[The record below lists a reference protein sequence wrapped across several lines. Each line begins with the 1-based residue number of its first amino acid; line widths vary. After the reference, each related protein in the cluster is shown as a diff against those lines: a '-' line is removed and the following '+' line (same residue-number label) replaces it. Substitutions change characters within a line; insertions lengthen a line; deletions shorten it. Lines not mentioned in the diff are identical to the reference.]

1 MLSRETIDR
10 IQPTDPRLLAQAQAR
25 LDRLTKPIGSLGRLE
40 ELAACYV
47 MITGEMKPKVPRGA
61 VFTFAADHGVT
72 VEGVSAYPSAVTPQ
86 MVLNFL
92 RGGAGVNVL
101 ARHAGI
107 EVRVV
112 DIGVAFDFEAVPG
125 LIHRKV
131 MPGTKNLMVESA
143 MSRAQAEQALQVGIE
158 LATEAAQEGIGL
170 IGTGEMGIG
179 NTTASSAITAVMTR
193 RPVSEV
199 TGRGTGIDDAGHARK
214 IDVIQRA
221 LDLHRL
227 DPTNA
232 MEVLAKVGGL
242 EIGGLAGLMLGAAAA
257 RIPVVL
263 DGFIAGAA
271 ALIAVGLQPR
281 CKDYLIASHRSVER
295 GHQAIL
301 GSSWAEAAVRSR
313 SSSGGRHRRLSR
325 HEFGLVPR
333 SRFSRRWPRSTKQAC
348 RSVTHD
354 RGVANVSVRLAVPHG
369 DSTQPFDARCQAG
382 GVGCLHELVSLR
394 WLSPWRCCWSQRI
407 CSWRRSSL
415 HPGHEYALDAPAY
428 RRHARASPGRAGR
441 YGGRFGRRANP
452 SGASGDHAGCAHR
465 RDRRNGTISRARP
478 AIRRAQCAAGGRA
491 YRVADRHAGGRSV
504 GHGGGGVPCDLCAVR
519 RRIGPTVP
527 RACVLATPMCRDRH
541 GRSCVD
547 VVVGAMAGLVLSS
560 HRHGPRSSFDGLV
573 SSYVRRC
580 DG

>member
-10 IQPTDPRLLAQAQAR
+10 IQPTDTRLLAQAQTR

-40 ELAACYV
+40 ELAARYV
-47 MITGEMKPKVPRGA
+47 MITGELKPKVPRGA

-72 VEGVSAYPSAVTPQ
+72 TEGVSAYPSAVTPQ

-101 ARHAGI
+101 ARHVGI

-112 DIGVAFDFEAVPG
+112 DIGVDFDFAGIPG

-131 MPGTKNLMVESA
+131 MPGTKNLLVESA
-143 MSRAQAEQALQVGIE
+143 MNSTQAEHALQIGID

-179 NTTASSAITAVMTR
+179 NTTASSAITAVMTS

-214 IDVIQRA
+214 IEVIERA
-221 LDLHRL
+221 LAFHQL
-227 DPTNA
+227 DAADA
-232 MEVLAKVGGL
+232 MEVLAAVGGL

-301 GSSWAEAAVRSR
+301 DHLGLKPLLDLDL
-313 SSSGGRHRRLSR
+313 RLG
-325 HEFGLVPR
+325 EGTGACLGMGLVCGAIKILTEMATFDEAGV
-333 SRFSRRWPRSTKQAC
+333 SERRT
-348 RSVTHD
+348 
-354 RGVANVSVRLAVPHG
+354 
-369 DSTQPFDARCQAG
+369 
-382 GVGCLHELVSLR
+382 
-394 WLSPWRCCWSQRI
+394 
-407 CSWRRSSL
+407 
-415 HPGHEYALDAPAY
+415 
-428 RRHARASPGRAGR
+428 
-441 YGGRFGRRANP
+441 
-452 SGASGDHAGCAHR
+452 
-465 RDRRNGTISRARP
+465 
-478 AIRRAQCAAGGRA
+478 
-491 YRVADRHAGGRSV
+491 
-504 GHGGGGVPCDLCAVR
+504 
-519 RRIGPTVP
+519 
-527 RACVLATPMCRDRH
+527 
-541 GRSCVD
+541 
-547 VVVGAMAGLVLSS
+547 
-560 HRHGPRSSFDGLV
+560 
-573 SSYVRRC
+573 
-580 DG
+580 

>member
-10 IQPTDPRLLAQAQAR
+10 IQPTDTRLLAQAQAR

-40 ELAACYV
+40 ELAAHYV
-47 MITGEMKPKVPRGA
+47 MITGEVKPKVPRGA

-72 VEGVSAYPSAVTPQ
+72 AEGVSAYPSAVTPQ

-101 ARHAGI
+101 ARHVGI

-112 DIGVAFDFEAVPG
+112 DIGVDFDFAGIPG

-131 MPGTKNLMVESA
+131 MPGTKNLLVESA
-143 MSRAQAEQALQVGIE
+143 MNSTQAEQALQIGID

-179 NTTASSAITAVMTR
+179 NTTASSAITAVMTS

-214 IDVIQRA
+214 IEVIERA
-221 LDLHRL
+221 LAFHQL
-227 DPTNA
+227 DAADA
-232 MEVLAKVGGL
+232 MEVLAAVGGL

-301 GSSWAEAAVRSR
+301 DHLGLKPLLDLDL
-313 SSSGGRHRRLSR
+313 RLG
-325 HEFGLVPR
+325 EGTGACLGMGLVCGAIKILTEMATFDEAGV
-333 SRFSRRWPRSTKQAC
+333 SERRT
-348 RSVTHD
+348 
-354 RGVANVSVRLAVPHG
+354 
-369 DSTQPFDARCQAG
+369 
-382 GVGCLHELVSLR
+382 
-394 WLSPWRCCWSQRI
+394 
-407 CSWRRSSL
+407 
-415 HPGHEYALDAPAY
+415 
-428 RRHARASPGRAGR
+428 
-441 YGGRFGRRANP
+441 
-452 SGASGDHAGCAHR
+452 
-465 RDRRNGTISRARP
+465 
-478 AIRRAQCAAGGRA
+478 
-491 YRVADRHAGGRSV
+491 
-504 GHGGGGVPCDLCAVR
+504 
-519 RRIGPTVP
+519 
-527 RACVLATPMCRDRH
+527 
-541 GRSCVD
+541 
-547 VVVGAMAGLVLSS
+547 
-560 HRHGPRSSFDGLV
+560 
-573 SSYVRRC
+573 
-580 DG
+580 

>member
-10 IQPTDPRLLAQAQAR
+10 IQQTDFLFLAQAQAR

-40 ELAACYV
+40 ELAARYV
-47 MITGEMKPKVPRGA
+47 MITGEMKPAVPRGA

-72 VEGVSAYPSAVTPQ
+72 AEGVSAYPSAVTPQ

-112 DIGVAFDFEAVPG
+112 DIGVAFDFEAAPG
-125 LIHRKV
+125 LIHKKV
-131 MPGTKNLMVESA
+131 MPGTKNLLVESA
-143 MSRAQAEQALQVGIE
+143 MSPMQAEQALQVGIE
-158 LATEAAQEGIGL
+158 LATEAAQQGIGL

-179 NTTASSAITAVMTR
+179 NTTASSAIAAVMTR

-199 TGRGTGIDDAGHARK
+199 TGRGTGIDDASHVRK

-227 DPTNA
+227 DSANP

-295 GHQAIL
+295 GHEAIL
-301 GSSWAEAAVRSR
+301 NHLGLKPLFDLDLRLGEGTGACLGMSLVFAAIKIFTEMATFDEA
-313 SSSGGRHRRLSR
+313 
-325 HEFGLVPR
+325 
-333 SRFSRRWPRSTKQAC
+333 
-348 RSVTHD
+348 
-354 RGVANVSVRLAVPHG
+354 GVSER
-369 DSTQPFDARCQAG
+369 T
-382 GVGCLHELVSLR
+382 
-394 WLSPWRCCWSQRI
+394 
-407 CSWRRSSL
+407 
-415 HPGHEYALDAPAY
+415 
-428 RRHARASPGRAGR
+428 
-441 YGGRFGRRANP
+441 
-452 SGASGDHAGCAHR
+452 
-465 RDRRNGTISRARP
+465 T
-478 AIRRAQCAAGGRA
+478 
-491 YRVADRHAGGRSV
+491 
-504 GHGGGGVPCDLCAVR
+504 
-519 RRIGPTVP
+519 
-527 RACVLATPMCRDRH
+527 
-541 GRSCVD
+541 
-547 VVVGAMAGLVLSS
+547 
-560 HRHGPRSSFDGLV
+560 
-573 SSYVRRC
+573 
-580 DG
+580 